1 MKYVSF
7 SLWGNNPLYNI
18 GAIRNSELI
27 KTIYPD
33 WKMVVYYDKSVPK
46 NTIDELIKNDVNV
59 ISMDD
64 SDIFPSF
71 WRFLIADKEDCEYA
85 VFRDCDSRIS
95 VREKLAVDEWVNSN
109 KKIHVMRDHPAHRIP
124 FGSTKLG
131 ILAGMWGI
139 KGNVIEIEN
148 LIREFITNKKD
159 GYGIDQSF
167 LSIIFQQFFDDRYT
181 HDEFFEKKPFPIKRT
196 DKRFIGERINIDE
209 TPLTNDHLCL

>member
-59 ISMDD
+59 INMDD

-109 KKIHVMRDHPAHRIP
+109 KKIHVMRDHPP
-124 FGSTKLG
+124 
-131 ILAGMWGI
+131 
-139 KGNVIEIEN
+139 IEYH
-148 LIREFITNKKD
+148 LV
-159 GYGIDQSF
+159 
-167 LSIIFQQFFDDRYT
+167 QQ
-181 HDEFFEKKPFPIKRT
+181 
-196 DKRFIGERINIDE
+196 N
-209 TPLTNDHLCL
+209 